1 MKRIKVAL
9 LSILLIGSIGCI
21 TTGSKDK
28 AMIKTVA
35 DVLVV
40 KEEISQ
46 EDRDIIVNIIEAYEE

>member
-1 MKRIKVAL
+1 MKKIILVAM
-9 LSILLIGSIGCI
+9 ILLIGGTGCI
-21 TTGSKDK
+21 TIGSKDR

-46 EDRDIIVNIIEAYEE
+46 EDRDIIVEIIDKYEE

>member
-1 MKRIKVAL
+1 MKKL
-9 LSILLIGSIGCI
+9 ILIIVLVFTTGCI
-21 TTGSKDK
+21 TIGSKDR

-46 EDRDIIVNIIEAYEE
+46 EDHDIIVGIIDKYEE